1 MEDRVGKMDTIDVAE
16 GALEVMGPAADGL
29 EQVLDMEVGVGRR
42 GFDRDMD
49 MASGCFTID
58 R

>member
-1 MEDRVGKMDTIDVAE
+1 MDMVNTINVAE

-29 EQVLDMEVGVGRR
+29 EQVLDMKVGVGRR

-49 MASGCFTID
+49 MAFGCFTID